1 MDGLKESHVVNFR
14 NIQVKMLDGSLIH
27 GKVNVP
33 DSVLRLSDWFKNYSQ
48 PYIVVVSEESQENPP
63 EIFIINKTH
72 ISWVKTK
79 D

>member
-1 MDGLKESHVVNFR
+1 MYEMKELHEVIFR

-33 DSVLRLSDWFKNYSQ
+33 DSSLRTSDWFKNYDH
-48 PYIVVVSEESQENPP
+48 PFIVVVSEESQENDP

-72 ISWVKTK
+72 ISWVKTR

>member
-1 MDGLKESHVVNFR
+1 MYEMKESHEVIFR

-33 DSVLRLSDWFKNYSQ
+33 DSSLRTSDWFKNYDR
-48 PYIVVVSEESQENPP
+48 PFIVVVSEESQENDP

-72 ISWVKTK
+72 ISWVKTR